1 MKVVILAGGYGT
13 RIAEETDIKP
23 KPMVQI
29 GGKPILWHIMKIYSH
44 YGFNDFVILLG
55 YKGYYIKEYFT
66 NYFLHQSD
74 ITIDL
79 QNNQMQV
86 HDNYSEP
93 WKVTLVDTGLDA
105 MTGARIK
112 RAQRHIGDETFLLT
126 YGDGVSDV
134 DIAKTVELHKKH
146 GKTLT
151 MTAIQPE
158 ARFGNLE
165 IDTDGSVQAFAEKPR
180 SEGGWINGGFFVCEP
195 GVFDYLEEDDSCVFE
210 QMPLQKIAVDNEI
223 VAYKHP
229 RFWQCMD
236 TLRDNQKLNQMWKA
250 NQAPWKVWND

>member
-13 RIAEETDIKP
+13 RIAEETEVKP
-23 KPMVQI
+23 KPMVHI
-29 GGKPILWHIMKIYSH
+29 GGKPILWHIMKSYSY
-44 YGFNDFVILLG
+44 YGFNEFVILLG
-55 YKGYYIKEYFT
+55 YKGYYIKEYFA

-93 WKVTLVDTGLDA
+93 WKVTLIDTGLDA

-112 RAQRHIGDETFLLT
+112 RSQRFIGEESFLLT
-126 YGDGVSDV
+126 YGDGVA
-134 DIAKTVELHKKH
+134 DIDIGKTVSFHKEH
-146 GKTLT
+146 GRKLT
-151 MTAIQPE
+151 MTAVQPE

-165 IDTDGSVQAFAEKPR
+165 MDENNSVQTFAEKPR

-195 GVFDYLEEDDSCVFE
+195 EVFDYLSDDDSCVFE
-210 QMPLQKIAVDNEI
+210 QKPLQEIAGNGELM
-223 VAYKHP
+223 AFKHYG
-229 RFWQCMD
+229 FWQCMD
-236 TLRDNQKLNQMWKA
+236 TLRDNQKLNQLWKEQ
-250 NQAPWKVWND
+250 NAPWKVWE